1 MVLIGL
7 FSEQLHYLSLD
18 FPPGQ
23 KLLKNGL
30 LTDPA
35 LPKKNLAS
43 RLIGYIFDW
52 RQAKMPR
59 CVERNRVGARVV
71 NGGGL

>member
-1 MVLIGL
+1 MDKQQI
-7 FSEQLHYLSLD
+7 
-18 FPPGQ
+18 
-23 KLLKNGL
+23 
-30 LTDPA
+30 TA
-35 LPKKNLAS
+35 LPKKDLAS
-43 RLIGYIFDW
+43 TSSSYIFNK

>member
-7 FSEQLHYLSLD
+7 FSLRLYYLSLN
-18 FPPGQ
+18 FPLGQ
-23 KLLKNGL
+23 KLVKSGL

-43 RLIGYIFDW
+43 VLIGYIFDW